1 MKARIT
7 VHICDLCHS
16 YTQDVVAEGG
26 VVIPQLAIHHGSGGD
41 YLKDVFICDNLK
53 DVFICDTC
61 MRDEPLSLL
70 KLYERINE
78 LRSEN
83 QS

>member
-7 VHICDLCHS
+7 VQVCDLCRS
-16 YTQDVVAEGG
+16 YTQNVIAEGG
-26 VVIPQLAIHHGSGGD
+26 VVIPQLAIHYGSGGD
-41 YLKDVFICDNLK
+41 YLK

-70 KLYERINE
+70 KLYEQINE

>member
-7 VHICDLCHS
+7 VQVCDLCQS
-16 YTQDVVAEGG
+16 FTADVLAEGG
-26 VVIPQLAIHHGSGGD
+26 VEIPVLIIHYGTGGD
-41 YLKDVFICDNLK
+41 SLKN
-53 DVFICDTC
+53 VFICDTC
-61 MRDEPLSLL
+61 TRDEPLSLL

>member
-7 VHICDLCHS
+7 VQVCDLCRS
-16 YTQDVVAEGG
+16 YTQDVIAEGG
-26 VVIPQLAIHHGSGGD
+26 VVIPQLAIHYGTGGD
-41 YLKDVFICDNLK
+41 SRKNVFICG
-53 DVFICDTC
+53 TC
-61 MRDEPLSLL
+61 MRDEPLSVL

>member
-1 MKARIT
+1 MKTRIT
-7 VHICDLCHS
+7 VHVCDLCRS
-16 YTQDVVAEGG
+16 YTQDVYAEGG
-26 VVIPQLAIHHGSGGD
+26 VVIPQLAIHYGTGGD
-41 YLKDVFICDNLK
+41 YLK

-70 KLYERINE
+70 KLYERIYD
-78 LRSEN
+78 LRSED

>member
-7 VHICDLCHS
+7 VQVCDLCQS
-16 YTQDVVAEGG
+16 YTADVLAEGG
-26 VVIPQLAIHHGSGGD
+26 VEIPVLIIHYGVGGD
-41 YLKDVFICDNLK
+41 SLKN
-53 DVFICDTC
+53 VFICDTC